1 MEAAELWNG
10 DNFSNIQHLS
20 RKRTLLAQAQVRSRF
35 MVVAEI
41 RRQGVLEMP
50 SVQDDVVV
58 EALPSDRANESLY
71 VRILPGA
78 LWCGENL
85 LHAQG
90 LDSQSNLSTVP
101 AVPIA
106 EEVTGSVSVCERLED
121 LLRGPGRSWM
131 LSHIKMQHLATIVFQ
146 DNKHEQY
153 LQRDSRHGKEIG
165 GYYFTDMVVQEGPP
179 GLVRRAAEPA
189 QEAREVRSEMA
200 RPSILSSP

>member
-1 MEAAELWNG
+1 
-10 DNFSNIQHLS
+10 
-20 RKRTLLAQAQVRSRF
+20 
-35 MVVAEI
+35 
-41 RRQGVLEMP
+41 MP

-153 LQRDSRHGKEIG
+153 RQRDSRHGKEIG
-165 GYYFTDMVVQEGPP
+165 GYYFADMVVQDT
-179 GLVRRAAEPA
+179 L
-189 QEAREVRSEMA
+189 RSNWTN
-200 RPSILSSP
+200 RNTNRKRLPCLDSFLPSSSPSTGYGRTEYWRNTLDTTCD